1 MPPKKDKTLLPITLG
16 VLVAHGAAIAASF
29 MISSAPPLLPPPP
42 SQKLFV
48 KTINLR
54 SENSVRPRE
63 ESLVAH
69 AEPMREP
76 EPPAPEPIKVPE
88 PVAPIVEPEPVPV
101 PTPPAPPEPEPP
113 TPEPA
118 KAPEPAPEIIKSSD
132 PAPEPP
138 KPEPEKIAPKPKV
151 AEPKP
156 KPKKEEPKK
165 APPKQQPVVKKET
178 KKKAPVA
185 EKKPAQKKTEAPI
198 AKKPAPKPAAP
209 SKQEASAGI
218 VQEKKPSGPP
228 KPTAEEIAAQKRQQ
242 SLIAQAKEN
251 IAKIGQSRDKGA
263 LTATSGLPEGP
274 SIHRLESLHID
285 ALPTDNGVNFTP
297 QESNYRDELASRLKL
312 LLSLPEYGEVKI
324 KLTLDRNGKVSKVEV
339 VKAENTANKKYV
351 EKTLPTLKFPPFG
364 NYFGDAETYTFLISL
379 RNE

>member
-16 VLVAHGAAIAASF
+16 VLIAHGAAMAASF
-29 MISSAPPLLPPPP
+29 FISPSPAPLPPP
-42 SQKLFV
+42 QKLLV
-48 KTINLR
+48 KTINLK
-54 SENSVRPRE
+54 SENFVRPRE
-63 ESLVAH
+63 EVIVAQ
-69 AEPMREP
+69 AETVKAPEPPAPEPVKVPEPVAPKVEPEPEPTPPAPVEP
-76 EPPAPEPIKVPE
+76 EPPAPEP
-88 PVAPIVEPEPVPV
+88 
-101 PTPPAPPEPEPP
+101 
-113 TPEPA
+113 A
-118 KAPEPAPEIIKSSD
+118 KAPEPVPEVIKAPE

-138 KPEPEKIAPKPKV
+138 KPEPEKVAPKPKV
-151 AEPKP
+151 TEEKP

-165 APPKQQPVVKKET
+165 VPPKQQAVVRKET

-185 EKKPAQKKTEAPI
+185 EKKAAPKKNETPV
-198 AKKPAPKPAAP
+198 AKKPAPKPASP
-209 SKQEASAGI
+209 SKQEPSAGI

-228 KPTAEEIAAQKRQQ
+228 QPTAEEIAAQKKQQ

-274 SIHRLESLHID
+274 SLHRLESLHID

-324 KLTLDRNGKVSKVEV
+324 KLTLDRSGKVSKVEV
-339 VKAENTANKKYV
+339 VKAENNANKKYV

-364 NYFGDAETYTFLISL
+364 NYFGDAENYTFLISL